1 MTFHEK
7 IFDFGKIDL
16 NNIGRKINKVTVNVH
31 LYGESKDDMMF
42 AAMVNVWNGSST
54 DIVTGGQCFDRVA
67 EYLHGNVL
75 FNRIYSLWKKYHLK
89 KCSEIPDIGLNDIKM
104 LLQA

>member
-1 MTFHEK
+1 MTFCEK

-16 NNIGRKINKVTVNVH
+16 NNIGRKINKVTVNAR
-31 LYGESKDDMMF
+31 LFGESKDDMLF
-42 AAMVNVWNGSST
+42 AAMVSVWNCIST
-54 DIVTGGQCFDRVA
+54 DIVWSGQCFDEVA

-75 FNRIYSLWKKYHLK
+75 FNKIYSLWKKYHLK
-89 KCSEIPDIGLNDIKM
+89 KCSEIPAIDLNEIKV

>member
-1 MTFHEK
+1 MTFYEK

-16 NNIGRKINKVTVNVH
+16 NHIGRKINKVTVNVV
-31 LYGESKDDMMF
+31 LSGKSKDDMMF
-42 AAMVNVWNGSST
+42 AAVVDVWNCTST
-54 DIVTGGQCFDRVA
+54 DIVLGGQCFDEVA

-75 FNRIYSLWKKYHLK
+75 FNRIYSLWKKYHFK
-89 KCSEIPDIGLNDIKM
+89 KCSEIPAIDLNEIKM